1 MGTEEQ
7 FAIAWEKFLSFVR
20 EYIQKITVQKAQSE
34 KNIESYTKIEAMKK
48 EPTVD
53 NVLKAQDV
61 LISLDSSLKETIE
74 IIKFFNENNGNE
86 LVQAK
91 EALHKILTHPLIQNY
106 QETIAN
112 EKAKIKNIDLNI
124 VECEKCLNKESFS
137 FRYLSELIEVSP
149 LSENEKIAV
158 LSKAILDE
166 SSKKEREIPAKE
178 EPTVSL
184 KELITTYQNL
194 VAKGKIY
201 KEKYQHLLGNKTP
214 QQMEYIKMI
223 TACLHQKEADIQ
235 SFQYSEE
242 KMMVLLIEMLEVE
255 EIVATETQGGLT
267 KEVSPTKK
275 EEIEYYVS
283 NLEEIIKEIIS
294 LDTERVE
301 EKKSEET
308 ELDENRI
315 LFFLDEKNRPF
326 FDIEKFSNEEQN
338 RIANLF
344 KSLTHT
350 YESYTRGD
358 RHTKFLTKQKCDVAV
373 FINKNG
379 KMCLSYALLPEETIL
394 VLQIAGIKKIFEET
408 EKIVRKYSVEI
419 ESYRTANLGALLEE
433 QSNFKQELYD
443 RLNIGKEVRR

>member
-61 LISLDSSLKETIE
+61 LISLDSSVKETIE

-149 LSENEKIAV
+149 LSESEKIAV
-158 LSKAILDE
+158 LVKAILDE
-166 SSKKEREIPAKE
+166 SPKKEREIPAK

-223 TACLHQKEADIQ
+223 TACLHQKEADIL

-242 KMMVLLIEMLEVE
+242 
-255 EIVATETQGGLT
+255 
-267 KEVSPTKK
+267 
-275 EEIEYYVS
+275 
-283 NLEEIIKEIIS
+283 
-294 LDTERVE
+294 
-301 EKKSEET
+301 
-308 ELDENRI
+308 
-315 LFFLDEKNRPF
+315 
-326 FDIEKFSNEEQN
+326 
-338 RIANLF
+338 
-344 KSLTHT
+344 
-350 YESYTRGD
+350 
-358 RHTKFLTKQKCDVAV
+358 
-373 FINKNG
+373 
-379 KMCLSYALLPEETIL
+379 
-394 VLQIAGIKKIFEET
+394 
-408 EKIVRKYSVEI
+408 
-419 ESYRTANLGALLEE
+419 
-433 QSNFKQELYD
+433 
-443 RLNIGKEVRR
+443 